1 VNIVTKNRE
10 HKEFFNGP
18 MLSNLIVSDCTLAFY
33 NCKAQH
39 FVMRKLGI
47 AAKLYL
53 AFGSIFLLAVVAS
66 SVGWKGFQRIT
77 DSQGSV
83 IDQAIPGL
91 RQAHQLSALNASIG
105 AASRQLMRARD
116 EAERVRISTALFSE
130 VGQMKVLLDDFEQ
143 KGFATESLSSLR
155 ETVGIIEDKLRQQDE
170 LVRRRI
176 QQQAHFDKLVVSLIA
191 TTEALNNLADSLVA
205 NAAATTTAIT
215 SNLYDMVEDDADKQ
229 QLYSVFDRLVEV
241 DLDAMERMYEL
252 RLRSANL
259 NGLFNQVARE
269 SDLQTLDNLRHRTR
283 ETLSILKRRVS
294 EINDP
299 QRRQNASDLLGAM
312 EIDNGPI
319 YVYGIFETRVSL
331 LQVAEMLTRLSLET
345 AAASQTLNGIV
356 NELNSAGGTLI
367 NQVSTTAKESLDTSR
382 QLFSGISVILLL
394 VAAAIL
400 WWFIKR
406 NVVRRLSSL
415 QLATRSITEGD
426 YDVDIVVEGH
436 DELTDMGQALRGFR
450 DNAIHNRKLDEELRQ
465 HKAHLEELVEER
477 SEQLRDANRK
487 LSEEVE
493 NHAVARKKA
502 EQASEAKTAFLATMS
517 HELRTPLSG
526 ALGTLRLLADTELQP
541 GQQDYVNI
549 IDAANTSLLDIV
561 NDILGYS
568 QLEAG
573 KLNIESRRFDLVE
586 LLNNVIGLMQVSV
599 SEKNN
604 ELRLEI
610 GSNPDC
616 WFMGDSGK
624 LHQVLIN
631 LVGNANKFTDNGSI
645 TLAVDCRANDDYSRK
660 ALKFTVTD
668 TGIGI
673 AEDKQEEVFQA
684 FTQVDASSAR
694 LYGGIGLGL
703 AICERLVNA
712 MGGEIMLFSEPGKGT
727 RIGFEIDIEICE
739 PIAAQPAGSISTPN
753 FNVSER
759 VLMVEDDATNSMV
772 TLRYL
777 QHLGHRVV
785 AAQDGEEALKLLD
798 KGDLSLVLLDISL
811 PGIDGLTIL
820 RHIRA
825 HTDPA
830 ISDLPVIAMS
840 AHVFTEEVDEYL
852 GAGMNGFLGKPFSLE
867 DLEQAIATAACVD
880 EVVVAPDDKP
890 LDPASAKLFDS
901 SVVDGD
907 IDRLGLDNVEQL
919 AELFCRSSA
928 PLVDGL
934 VEAMREGR
942 FEAQQ
947 KLAHK
952 LTGAAGN
959 FGLERLCVLLAGIE
973 SQAAKAAEATPEL
986 TQQLRDEFARAVS
999 ALGDHLLARRTLA
1012 RKLSASGPG

>member
-1 VNIVTKNRE
+1 
-10 HKEFFNGP
+10 
-18 MLSNLIVSDCTLAFY
+18 
-33 NCKAQH
+33 
-39 FVMRKLGI
+39 MRKLGI

-66 SVGWKGFQRIT
+66 SVGWKGFERVT
-77 DSQGSV
+77 DSQSSV

-105 AASRQLMRARD
+105 AASRQLLRSRD
-116 EAERVRISTALFSE
+116 ESERSRISSALFSE
-130 VGQMKVLLDDFEQ
+130 VAEVNTLLDDFEK
-143 KGFATESLSSLR
+143 KGFATESLPSLR
-155 ETVGIIEDKLRQQDE
+155 QTVDVIEEKLRRQDG
-170 LVRRRI
+170 LVRQRI
-176 QQQAHFDKLVVSLIA
+176 FKQAYFDQLTSSLIA

-205 NAAATTTAIT
+205 NAAATTTAVT
-215 SNLYDMVEDDADKQ
+215 SNLYDLVEDDVDKQ
-229 QLYSVFDRLVEV
+229 QLYNVFDRLVEV

-269 SDLQTLDNLRHRTR
+269 SDLQVLNSLRRRTA
-283 ETLSILKRRVS
+283 ETLSILNRRVS

-299 QRRQNASDLLGAM
+299 QRRQRASNLLGAM

-331 LQVAEMLTRLSLET
+331 LQIGESLTRLSLET

-356 NELNSAGGTLI
+356 NEINAAGGTLI

-415 QLATRSITEGD
+415 QSATRSITEGD

-477 SEQLRDANRK
+477 SEQLHDANRK
-487 LSEEVE
+487 LSEEVQ
-493 NHAVARKKA
+493 NHAVAREKA

-541 GQQDYVNI
+541 RQQDYVNI
-549 IDAANTSLLDIV
+549 IDAANSSLLDIV

-573 KLNIESRRFDLVE
+573 KLNIENRRFELGE
-586 LLNNVIGLMQVSV
+586 LLNNVVGLMMVSV
-599 SEKNN
+599 CEKDND
-604 ELRLEI
+604 LQLETV
-610 GSNPDC
+610 GDSAR
-616 WFMGDSGK
+616 WLMGDSGK
-624 LHQVLIN
+624 LHQILIN

-645 TLAVDCRANDDYSRK
+645 TLTVNCRPGVAQGSITVNF
-660 ALKFTVTD
+660 AVTD

-694 LYGGIGLGL
+694 VHGGIGLGL
-703 AICERLVNA
+703 AICDRLVNA
-712 MGGEIMLFSEPGKGT
+712 MGGQMSLNSKPGKGT
-727 RIGFEIDIEICE
+727 RIGFEVDIEICD
-739 PIAAQPAGSISTPN
+739 AASALQGDSVITASLTAC
-753 FNVSER
+753 ER
-759 VLMVEDDATNSMV
+759 VLMVEDDPTNSMV
-772 TLRYL
+772 THSYL

-785 AAQDGEEALKLLD
+785 AAQNGEEALTLLD
-798 KGDLSLVLLDISL
+798 QGDLSLVLLDISL

-825 HTDPA
+825 HADAVITQ
-830 ISDLPVIAMS
+830 LPVIAMS

-852 GAGMNGFLGKPFSLE
+852 AAGMNGFLGKPFSME
-867 DLEQAIATAACVD
+867 DLEQAIATAISG
-880 EVVVAPDDKP
+880 DKVIITAAAKSTG
-890 LDPASAKLFDS
+890 PANGRVIDTM
-901 SVVDGD
+901 VIDGD

-919 AELFCRSSA
+919 ADLFYRSA
-928 PLVDGL
+928 GPLVGEL
-934 VEAMREGR
+934 VEAMHEGSFETRE
-942 FEAQQ
+942 
-947 KLAHK
+947 KLAHT

-959 FGLERLCVLLAGIE
+959 FGLERLCALLAGLE
-973 SQAAKAAEATPEL
+973 SRAAKGAETTPEL
-986 TQQLRDEFARAVS
+986 AQQLQSEYDLAVAALADHLSAQQVLSKKVS
-999 ALGDHLLARRTLA
+999 A
-1012 RKLSASGPG
+1012 SN